1 MCMKKSTS
9 YYWLLMVK
17 LHKMFKYFRFKKNI
31 LTKSQAEGRLVWAEM
46 LKGHLKVDIN
56 KKRKVFKSFSF
67 QILNWD
73 STQIKHFEV
82 VKILLFH
89 KKRFDISSGP
99 LNWQRVDFHPAL
111 INQLPAYL
119 NLEAGCRAAPR
130 ARLAAWGA
138 R

>member
-56 KKRKVFKSFSF
+56 KREKYSNPF
-67 QILNWD
+67 
-73 STQIKHFEV
+73 
-82 VKILLFH
+82 LF
-89 KKRFDISSGP
+89 R
-99 LNWQRVDFHPAL
+99 
-111 INQLPAYL
+111 Y
-119 NLEAGCRAAPR
+119 
-130 ARLAAWGA
+130 
-138 R
+138 